1 MLAVVL
7 LGLTAGLGVGVM
19 ISLPAAVLAPAQRAA
34 GMSVF
39 FAMNYAGSLCGPVV
53 SGWLAELSGDVSA
66 AFRFGAIS
74 LVVSLL
80 LLIPYQRLAAR
91 RPMSP

>member
-1 MLAVVL
+1 
-7 LGLTAGLGVGVM
+7 
-19 ISLPAAVLAPAQRAA
+19 
-34 GMSVF
+34 MSVF

-53 SGWLAELSGDVSA
+53 SGWLAEQTGDISV
-66 AFRFGAIS
+66 AFQFGAIS

-91 RPMSP
+91 RSTSA